1 MKNIYL
7 LGASGSIGKQTLDVI
22 SRYQDKFTLK
32 SFSVN
37 TNILFAKEIIKQF
50 KPEMV
55 SVGKY
60 EDMLVLKSEFP
71 EVKFSYGDQGLI
83 DVATYSSDGGYLVNA
98 VMGSVGLIPTVAAI
112 KMKRDILLAN
122 KETLVIGGEIIMPL
136 VKEYGV
142 RLLPIDSEHSAIL
155 QCLLAGKKSEVSKII
170 ITASGG
176 SFRDKT
182 RDELRFVTKMD
193 ALKHP
198 NWEMG
203 SKITIDSAT
212 MINKGFEIIEA
223 YYLFG
228 LDIKKI
234 ETVIHRESIIHGI
247 VEYVDGVMIAQMAI
261 PDMRIPI
268 EYALL
273 YPSRFENEYKKIDFK
288 KIKNLSFEEMDFKR
302 FPLLKLAYDVIGK
315 KGILPTVFNAANEA
329 AVNLFLN
336 DKINFLDI
344 EDIVFSSVK
353 NAKNLI
359 LPTIADIIRID
370 TEIKEEIY
378 KKYEEN

>member
-353 NAKNLI
+353 NAKSLI

>member
-22 SRYQDKFTLK
+22 SRYQDKFILK

-37 TNILFAKEIIKQF
+37 KNIAFAKEVINKF

-55 SVGKY
+55 SVGNY
-60 EDMLVLKSEFP
+60 DDMLQLKIEFP
-71 EVKFSYGDQGLI
+71 NILFSFGEQGLI
-83 DVATYSSDGGYLVNA
+83 DVASYSNEDGYLVNA
-98 VMGSVGLIPTVAAI
+98 VMGSAGLVPTIAAI
-112 KMKRDILLAN
+112 KKKRDILLAN
-122 KETLVIGGEIIMPL
+122 KETLVVGGEIIMPL
-136 VKEYGV
+136 VEKYNV

-155 QCLLAGKKSEVSKII
+155 QCLLSGKKEEVSRII

-182 RDELRFVTKMD
+182 RKDLKKVSKEE
-193 ALKHP
+193 ALNHP
-198 NWEMG
+198 NWDMG

-228 LDIKKI
+228 IEIDKI
-234 ETVIHRESIIHGI
+234 ETLIHRESIIHGM
-247 VEYVDGVMIAQMAI
+247 VEYNDGTVIAQMAI

-273 YPSRFENEYKKIDFK
+273 YPIRNKNEYKKIDFE
-288 KIKNLSFEEMDFKR
+288 KIRNLSFEKMDLER
-302 FPLLKLAYDVIGK
+302 FPLLKIAYDVIRV

-329 AVNLFLN
+329 AVNLFLK
-336 DKINFLDI
+336 DKIGFLEI
-344 EDIVFSSVK
+344 ENIVISSVN
-353 NAKNLI
+353 NAKNI
-359 LPTIADIIRID
+359 IKPSISDIIRVD
-370 TEIKEEIY
+370 KMIKEEINR
-378 KKYEEN
+378 KYEGK

>member
-22 SRYQDKFTLK
+22 SRYQDKFILK

-37 TNILFAKEIIKQF
+37 KNIAFAKEVINKF

-55 SVGKY
+55 SVGNY
-60 EDMLVLKSEFP
+60 DDMLQLKIEFP
-71 EVKFSYGDQGLI
+71 NILFSFGEQGLI
-83 DVATYSSDGGYLVNA
+83 DVASYSNEDGYLVNA
-98 VMGSVGLIPTVAAI
+98 VMGSAGLVPTIAAI
-112 KMKRDILLAN
+112 KKKRDILLAN
-122 KETLVIGGEIIMPL
+122 KETLVVGGEIIMPL
-136 VKEYGV
+136 IEKYNV

-155 QCLLAGKKSEVSKII
+155 QCLLSGKKEEVSRII

-182 RDELRFVTKMD
+182 RKDLKKVSKEE
-193 ALKHP
+193 ALNHP
-198 NWEMG
+198 NWDMG

-228 LDIKKI
+228 IEIDKI
-234 ETVIHRESIIHGI
+234 ETLIHRESIIHGM
-247 VEYVDGVMIAQMAI
+247 VEYNDGTVIAQMAI

-273 YPSRFENEYKKIDFK
+273 YPIRNKNEYKKIDFE
-288 KIKNLSFEEMDFKR
+288 KIRNLSFEKMDLER
-302 FPLLKLAYDVIGK
+302 FPLLKIAYDVIRV

-329 AVNLFLN
+329 AVNLFLK
-336 DKINFLDI
+336 DKIGFLEI
-344 EDIVFSSVK
+344 ENIVISSVN
-353 NAKNLI
+353 NAKNI
-359 LPTIADIIRID
+359 IKPSISDIIRVD
-370 TEIKEEIY
+370 KMIKEEINR
-378 KKYEEN
+378 KYEGK